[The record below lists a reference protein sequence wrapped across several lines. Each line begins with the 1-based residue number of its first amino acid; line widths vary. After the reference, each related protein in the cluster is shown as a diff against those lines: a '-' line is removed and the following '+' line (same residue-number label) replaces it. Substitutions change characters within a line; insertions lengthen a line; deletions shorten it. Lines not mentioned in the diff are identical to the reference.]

1 MLKEATKMAIEDEIK
16 SALAKGT
23 VIIGTRR
30 VTKAVKAGEVKA
42 VVLASN
48 APEEERKDFEHYA
61 KAASVNVKT
70 FNGTGKQLGVFL
82 GKPFPVAAL
91 AIRPEGKGK

>member
-1 MLKEATKMAIEDEIK
+1 MTIEDEIK

-23 VIIGTRR
+23 IIIGTRGT
-30 VTKAVKAGEVKA
+30 VKAVKAGEAKA

-48 APEEERKDFEHYA
+48 APEAVRKDFEHYA
-61 KAASVNVKT
+61 KSAGTNVQK

-91 AIRPEGKGK
+91 AIKPDVKK